1 MENLDKKL
9 IITIGREFGSGG
21 RDIGKLVANRLG
33 INCYDNELIT
43 QVAKNSGF
51 CEEILKDHDEKPT
64 NSFLYSLVMDTHQ
77 NYNAVLGQIGMPLGQ
92 QLFLAQF
99 NTIKDIAAK
108 ESCVFIGRCADYALN
123 EDFNVLSIFI
133 NSNEESKIKR
143 ITKRHNVSEQKAR
156 EMMIKTDK
164 KRASYYNYYTDK
176 KWGNSSSYDLCINSG
191 KLGIEKTVEL
201 ILSYVD
207 IEHR

>member
-1 MENLDKKL
+1 MKNNNL

-21 RDIGKLVANRLG
+21 REIGKLLAQKLE
-33 INCYDNELIT
+33 INCYDSELLT

-51 CEEILKDHDEKPT
+51 CEEILKNHDEKPT

-77 NYNAVLGQIGMPLGQ
+77 NYSTVLGQTGMPLSQ
-92 QLFLAQF
+92 QMFLAQF

-108 ESCVFIGRCADYALN
+108 ESCIFIGRCADYALA
-123 EDFNVLSIFI
+123 EDYNILSIFI
-133 NSNEESKIKR
+133 TGNEESKISR
-143 ITKRHNVSEQKAR
+143 IVKRHNVSENKAR

-164 KRASYYNYYTDK
+164 RRASYYNYYTDK
-176 KWGNSSSYDLCINSG
+176 KWGKSSSYDLCINSS

-201 ILSYVD
+201 ILEYIKINKVN
-207 IEHR
+207 